1 MSSIR
6 VGLIGTGGISLA
18 NHVPGIALCP
28 DARIVALC
36 DVDRGALERASSA
49 TGVTRTSTDP
59 VALAQEEGIDA
70 VIIATPNHVHHAIA
84 LAAIRTGKHVLCEK
98 PIAMDVEQARE
109 MYTAAEAANVRH
121 MTAFTYRFVPA
132 MRYLKHLVASGA
144 LGEPLHFRA
153 QRFQDW
159 GRRYLGWRQRASFAG
174 TGELGDMLSH
184 RLDYGHYLIGRFAR
198 VTAMLSRVWDTR
210 VDASGEAH
218 PADVED
224 WVACIGQFRA
234 GASACLESTK
244 TAAGLGDGATGHDLC
259 EVNGKAASACYRLG
273 DPHHLMVGRAGGL
286 YERVAVPEELLKEP
300 GSPRDAHAGDP
311 IISFRYDQTWLFLQ
325 SILDERPVEP
335 SFLDG
340 LHAQIVMG
348 AIIQSAA
355 TGKTVEVLG

>member
-1 MSSIR
+1 MPSIR
-6 VGLIGTGGISLA
+6 VALIGTGAISLA

-36 DVDRGALERASSA
+36 DVDRGALERAALA

-59 VALAQEEGIDA
+59 VALAQEDGIDA
-70 VIIATPNHVHHAIA
+70 VVIATPNHVHHAIA
-84 LAAIRTGKHVLCEK
+84 LAAILSGKHVLCEK
-98 PIAMDVEQARE
+98 PIAMNVEQARE
-109 MYTAAEAANVRH
+109 MCTVAEAAGVRH

-159 GRRYLGWRQRASFAG
+159 GRRYLGWRQRASLAG

-184 RLDYGHYLIGRFAR
+184 RLDYGHHLIGPFAR

-210 VDASGEAH
+210 VDAAGEAH
-218 PADVED
+218 PSDVED
-224 WVACIGQFRA
+224 WVACIGQFRS

-259 EVNGKAASACYRLG
+259 EVNGTTASARYRLG
-273 DPHHLMVGRAGGL
+273 DPHHLMIGEAGRV
-286 YERVAVPEELLKEP
+286 YERLAVPEEYLKEP
-300 GSPRDAHAGDP
+300 GSPRDPNASDP
-311 IISFRYDQTWLFLQ
+311 LIGFRYDQIWLFLQ
-325 SILDERPVEP
+325 AILDERPVAP

-340 LHAQIVMG
+340 LQAQIVME
-348 AIIQSAA
+348 AIVQSAA
-355 TGKTVEVLG
+355 SGRTVDVVG

>member
-1 MSSIR
+1 MSQIR
-6 VGLIGTGGISLA
+6 IALIGTGGISLA

-28 DARIVALC
+28 EACIVALC
-36 DVDRGALERASSA
+36 DVDRGALERASAA

-59 VALAQEEGIDA
+59 IALAQEDGIDA

-98 PIAMDVEQARE
+98 PIAMNVAEASE
-109 MYTAAEAANVRH
+109 MYLSAEAAGVRH
-121 MTAFTYRFVPA
+121 MTAFTYRFVPS
-132 MRYLKHLVASGA
+132 MRYLKQLVSSGA

-159 GRRYLGWRQRASFAG
+159 GRRHLGWRQRADMAG

-184 RLDYGHYLIGRFAR
+184 RLDYGHHLIGPFAR
-198 VTAMLSRVWDTR
+198 VTAMLSRIWDTR
-210 VDASGEAH
+210 IDAAGEAH

-224 WVACIGQFRA
+224 WVACLGEFRN

-259 EVNGKAASACYRLG
+259 EVNGRLASARYRLG
-273 DPHHLMVGRAGGL
+273 EPHHLMVAQAGGA
-286 YERVAVPEELLKEP
+286 YERVAVPEPLLTVE
-300 GSPRDAHAGDP
+300 GSPRDPHAGDP
-311 IISFRYDQTWLFLQ
+311 LVGFRHDQTWLFLQ

-340 LHAQIVMG
+340 LHAQIVMA
-348 AIIQSAA
+348 AIVESAA
-355 TGKTVEVLG
+355 TGRTIDVVS